1 MITQHDQIIIPLSKK
16 KMFLTLLG
24 SIVFVGVGLWF
35 LTSPPETIHW
45 LYGNSNFIF
54 GLGLI
59 SAIFFGI
66 IAVSMIQ
73 KISEKKAGLVINK
86 QGVTDNSS
94 ALSIGFIPWADVQQI
109 KVLKVMS
116 ERFLLFILNNPQDY
130 LKKVKNPIRRNT
142 MKINQKLYGSP
153 FSISSNLLQ
162 INFDELKELLQKK
175 RNEYKS

>member
-1 MITQHDQIIIPLSKK
+1 
-16 KMFLTLLG
+16 
-24 SIVFVGVGLWF
+24 
-35 LTSPPETIHW
+35 
-45 LYGNSNFIF
+45 
-54 GLGLI
+54 
-59 SAIFFGI
+59 
-66 IAVSMIQ
+66 MIQ

-94 ALSIGFIPWADVQQI
+94 ALSIGFIPWADVQEI
-109 KVLKVMS
+109 KILKVMS

-153 FSISSNLLQ
+153 FSISSSLLQ
-162 INFDELKELLQKK
+162 ITFNELKELLQEK

>member
-1 MITQHDQIIIPLSKK
+1 M
-16 KMFLTLLG
+16 
-24 SIVFVGVGLWF
+24 
-35 LTSPPETIHW
+35 
-45 LYGNSNFIF
+45 
-54 GLGLI
+54 
-59 SAIFFGI
+59 
-66 IAVSMIQ
+66 
-73 KISEKKAGLVINK
+73 VINK

-94 ALSIGFIPWADVQQI
+94 ALSIGFIPWADVQEI
-109 KVLKVMS
+109 KILKLMS

-162 INFDELKELLQKK
+162 ITFNELKELLQKK